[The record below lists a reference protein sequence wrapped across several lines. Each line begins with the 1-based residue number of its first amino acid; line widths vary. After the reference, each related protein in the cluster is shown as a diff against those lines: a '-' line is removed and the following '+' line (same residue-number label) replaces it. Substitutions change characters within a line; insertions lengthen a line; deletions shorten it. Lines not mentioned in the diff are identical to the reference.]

1 MRVGLRIKQ
10 VLGVLAIVSLTLAV
24 QGGYYLASVTNLLL
38 ESSRSQAKLMSNSV
52 YQVTF
57 NISKRG
63 GDTVAALGTDE
74 GLRSVLE
81 SVAFSNAGLVSASIC
96 DPSGHIIADA
106 EASQLGKLLE
116 SAPSLDDLIERQGV
130 LDRLRAIYTPGGLN
144 FEVRQP
150 LQLGAAELGTIR
162 IVVSTFLLRVELEK
176 QLAPQ
181 VKTAVVVLIGSVLA
195 ALLLARLVL
204 RPINM
209 IRGGLARLGKGE
221 IDVNMELPDEL
232 SDLGASFKQVTA
244 RLAAERTER
253 AGQRALE
260 SVVDR
265 LEDAVA
271 LFGTDG
277 TLRFA
282 NTAMKTAL
290 GLAVDVDD
298 EGASTLRMDA
308 LLPEDHPYRVAVERA
323 LADGVTQAAPMQVPD
338 AGERLVLTN
347 VVPGSRGEPM
357 GVLLVSR
364 NLAYIS
370 QVESTLSYS
379 RKLSALNR
387 LTAGIAH
394 EIKNP
399 LNATMIH
406 LELLKM
412 QVADRPDAMASAGVI
427 ADQVRRLDEVV
438 QGFLKFSRPE
448 DLHLEAVDLADIME
462 GLRPV
467 LEAEAGTHGIEV
479 RIDVSD
485 ALPAVEGDRNLLDQ
499 AFLNLGLNACQAM
512 PDGGRLTI
520 TARPAAGHTV
530 AISVED
536 TGVGIEAE
544 HLSRIFDL
552 YFTTKPHGSGIG
564 LSLVF
569 RTIQLHNGEIEV
581 QSLPGRGTTFRVLLR
596 QAARMLQRAGG

>member
-1 MRVGLRIKQ
+1 MRVGIRIKQ
-10 VLGVLAIVSLTLAV
+10 VLGVLAIVSLAIVV
-24 QGGYYLASVTNLLL
+24 QGGYFVASLTQLLL
-38 ESSRSQAKLMSNSV
+38 EGTRSQAKLMSNNI
-52 YQVTF
+52 YQQTF
-57 NISKRG
+57 KISERG
-63 GDTVAALGTDE
+63 GDTVAALATDE
-74 GLRSVLE
+74 GLQSILE
-81 SVAFSNAGLVSASIC
+81 SVAFMTGLVNASIC
-96 DPSGHIIADA
+96 DTSDRIIADVDP
-106 EASQLGKLLE
+106 SRLGKILE
-116 SAPSLDDLIERQGV
+116 PIPNLDDLIDKGGV
-130 LDRLRAIYTPGGLN
+130 VAHLQAIYTKDGLN
-144 FEVRQP
+144 LEVRQP
-150 LQLGAAELGTIR
+150 LQLGAADLGTIR
-162 IVVSTFLLRVELEK
+162 VVVSTFLLQGELEK
-176 QLAPQ
+176 QIIPPL
-181 VKTAVVVLIGSVLA
+181 KTAMAVMVGSILA

-204 RPINM
+204 RPINL
-209 IRGGLARLGKGE
+209 IRGGLARLGQGE
-221 IDVNMELPDEL
+221 LDVNMDLPAEL
-232 SDLGASFKQVTA
+232 SDLGTSFKQLTA
-244 RLAAERTER
+244 RLAAERTDR

-290 GLAVDVDD
+290 GLAIDIDD
-298 EGASTLRMDA
+298 AGASTQRLEA
-308 LLPEDHPYRVAVERA
+308 LLPEDHPYRLAVERA
-323 LADGVTQAAPMQVPD
+323 IADGVTQAAPMQVPD
-338 AGERLVLTN
+338 SGERLVLTN
-347 VVPGSRGEPM
+347 VVPGSSGEPM

-412 QVADRPDAMASAGVI
+412 QVSDRPDAMASAGVI

-448 DLHLEAVDLADIME
+448 DLHLEAVDVAGIME
-462 GLRPV
+462 RLRPV
-467 LEAEAGTHGIEV
+467 LDAEAGTHAVEV
-479 RIDVSD
+479 RIDVPND
-485 ALPAVEGDRNLLDQ
+485 LPAVEGDRNLLEQ

-520 TARPAAGHTV
+520 TAKAATGQMV
-530 AISVED
+530 SISVED
-536 TGVGIEAE
+536 TGVGIDAE
-544 HLSRIFDL
+544 NLSRIFDL

-581 QSLPGRGTTFRVLLR
+581 ESLPGRGTTFRVLLR

>member
-1 MRVGLRIKQ
+1 LRPLATTIA
-10 VLGVLAIVSLTLAV
+10 VL
-24 QGGYYLASVTNLLL
+24 
-38 ESSRSQAKLMSNSV
+38 
-52 YQVTF
+52 
-57 NISKRG
+57 
-63 GDTVAALGTDE
+63 
-74 GLRSVLE
+74 
-81 SVAFSNAGLVSASIC
+81 
-96 DPSGHIIADA
+96 
-106 EASQLGKLLE
+106 
-116 SAPSLDDLIERQGV
+116 
-130 LDRLRAIYTPGGLN
+130 
-144 FEVRQP
+144 
-150 LQLGAAELGTIR
+150 
-162 IVVSTFLLRVELEK
+162 VVSIL
-176 QLAPQ
+176 
-181 VKTAVVVLIGSVLA
+181 G

-209 IRGGLARLGKGE
+209 IRGGLARLGQGE
-221 IDVNMELPDEL
+221 IDVNMELPAEL

-298 EGASTLRMDA
+298 EGASTLRLDA
-308 LLPEDHPYRVAVERA
+308 LLSKDHPYRAAVERA

-338 AGERLVLTN
+338 SGERLVLTN
-347 VVPGSRGEPM
+347 VVPGSSGGPM

-412 QVADRPDAMASAGVI
+412 QVSDRPDAMASAGVI

-448 DLHLEAVDLADIME
+448 DLHLEAVDMRASWNAFTRCSKPRRARTRSRFASTSPTVC
-462 GLRPV
+462 RPWRV
-467 LEAEAGTHGIEV
+467 TRTFSIRRSSISAQRVPGHA
-479 RIDVSD
+479 R
-485 ALPAVEGDRNLLDQ
+485 R
-499 AFLNLGLNACQAM
+499 
-512 PDGGRLTI
+512 GRLTI
-520 TARPAAGHTV
+520 TARPAAGQMV

-536 TGVGIEAE
+536 TGVGIDAE
-544 HLSRIFDL
+544 NLSRIFDL

-569 RTIQLHNGEIEV
+569 RTIQLHNGEIRSAV
-581 QSLPGRGTTFRVLLR
+581 
-596 QAARMLQRAGG
+596 AARPGHHFPSPS

>member
-1 MRVGLRIKQ
+1 MHLGIRIKQ
-10 VLGVLAIVSLTLAV
+10 VLGVLAIVSLAIVV
-24 QGGYYLASVTNLLL
+24 QGGYHVASLTRILL
-38 ESSRSQAKLMSNSV
+38 EGNRAQAR
-52 YQVTF
+52 QVKDAIF
-57 NISKRG
+57 QRIFAINARG
-63 GDTVAALGTDE
+63 GDVLAEIATDE
-74 GLRSVLE
+74 GLRSTLE
-81 SVAFSNAGLVSASIC
+81 SIAYAETLVSAVIC
-96 DPSGHIIADA
+96 DSEGRMIAGSNPST
-106 EASQLGKLLE
+106 LGACVD
-116 SAPSLDDLIERQGV
+116 SAPSLDDLIDKQNV
-130 LDRLRAIYTPGGLN
+130 LAHLRAIYTKGGRT
-144 FEVRQP
+144 FEVQEP
-150 LQLGAAELGTIR
+150 LKLGTTDFGSIR
-162 IVVSTFLLRVELEK
+162 VGASTLLLQSKLEE
-176 QLAPQ
+176 QMVRPA
-181 VKTAVVVLIGSVLA
+181 VTAIAILIGSLVA
-195 ALLLARLVL
+195 ALLLARLAL
-204 RPINM
+204 RPIHM
-209 IRGGLARLGKGE
+209 IRGGLAKLGRGE
-221 IDVNMELPDEL
+221 VDVSVDLPADTEL
-232 SDLGASFKQVTA
+232 SDLGASFKQLTA
-244 RLAAERTER
+244 RLAADRTDR

-282 NTAMKTAL
+282 NAAMRTAL
-290 GLAVDVDD
+290 GLDAAGPD
-298 EGASTLRMDA
+298 ASGEDA
-308 LLPEDHPYRVAVERA
+308 RLATLLPEEHPYRQVVERA
-323 LADGVTQAAPMQVPD
+323 LADGATQAAPMQVPD

-347 VVPGSRGEPM
+347 VVPGASSEPM

-412 QVADRPDAMASAGVI
+412 QVSDREDAMASAAVI

-448 DLHLEAVDLADIME
+448 DLHLEAVDLAAVMDR
-462 GLRPV
+462 LRPV
-467 LEAEAGTHGIEV
+467 LDAEAAAHNIDV
-479 RIDVSD
+479 RIDVPEG
-485 ALPAVEGDRNLLDQ
+485 LPAVEGDANLLEQ
-499 AFLNLGLNACQAM
+499 AFLNLALNACQAM

-520 TARPAAGHTV
+520 AGRAAAGQLV
-530 AISVED
+530 SISVED

-544 HLSRIFDL
+544 NLSRIFDL

-596 QAARMLQRAGG
+596 ARPGG

>member
-1 MRVGLRIKQ
+1 MRVGIRIKQ
-10 VLGVLAIVSLTLAV
+10 VLGVLAIVSLAIVV
-24 QGGYYLASVTNLLL
+24 QGGYYVASLTHLLL
-38 ESSRSQAKLMSNSV
+38 EGTRAQAKLMSNNI
-52 YQVTF
+52 YQQTF
-57 NISKRG
+57 KITERG

-74 GLRSVLE
+74 GLRSILE
-81 SVAFSNAGLVSASIC
+81 SVAFMTGLVNASIC
-96 DPSGHIIADA
+96 DPSGKIIADA
-106 EASQLGKLLE
+106 DPSRLGQILE
-116 SAPSLDDLIERQGV
+116 PVPSLDELIDNRGV
-130 LDRLRAIYTPGGLN
+130 VAHLQAIYTPLGQN
-144 FEVRQP
+144 FEVREN
-150 LQLGAAELGTIR
+150 LKLGTAELGTIR
-162 IVVSTFLLRVELEK
+162 VGVSTLLLRDELEEQLLRPLATTIAVLVVSIL
-176 QLAPQ
+176 
-181 VKTAVVVLIGSVLA
+181 G

-209 IRGGLARLGKGE
+209 IRGGLARLGQGE
-221 IDVNMELPDEL
+221 IDVNMELPAEL

-298 EGASTLRMDA
+298 EGASTLRLDA
-308 LLPEDHPYRVAVERA
+308 LLSKDHPYRAAVERA

-338 AGERLVLTN
+338 SGERLVLTN
-347 VVPGSRGEPM
+347 VVPGSSGGPM

-412 QVADRPDAMASAGVI
+412 QVSDRPDAMASAGVI

-448 DLHLEAVDLADIME
+448 DLHLEAVDIAGVME
-462 GLRPV
+462 RLHPV
-467 LEAEAGTHGIEV
+467 LEAEAGTHAVEV
-479 RIDVSD
+479 RIDVPD
-485 ALPAVEGDRNLLDQ
+485 GLPAVEGDQNLLDQ

-520 TARPAAGHTV
+520 TARPAAGQMV

-536 TGVGIEAE
+536 TGVGIDAE
-544 HLSRIFDL
+544 NLSRIFDL

>member
-298 EGASTLRMDA
+298 EGASTLRMDE
-308 LLPEDHPYRVAVERA
+308 LLSEDHPYRVAVERA

>member
-308 LLPEDHPYRVAVERA
+308 LLSEDHPYRVAVERA

>member
-1 MRVGLRIKQ
+1 
-10 VLGVLAIVSLTLAV
+10 
-24 QGGYYLASVTNLLL
+24 
-38 ESSRSQAKLMSNSV
+38 
-52 YQVTF
+52 
-57 NISKRG
+57 
-63 GDTVAALGTDE
+63 
-74 GLRSVLE
+74 
-81 SVAFSNAGLVSASIC
+81 
-96 DPSGHIIADA
+96 
-106 EASQLGKLLE
+106 
-116 SAPSLDDLIERQGV
+116 
-130 LDRLRAIYTPGGLN
+130 
-144 FEVRQP
+144 
-150 LQLGAAELGTIR
+150 
-162 IVVSTFLLRVELEK
+162 
-176 QLAPQ
+176 
-181 VKTAVVVLIGSVLA
+181 
-195 ALLLARLVL
+195 
-204 RPINM
+204 
-209 IRGGLARLGKGE
+209 
-221 IDVNMELPDEL
+221 
-232 SDLGASFKQVTA
+232 
-244 RLAAERTER
+244 
-253 AGQRALE
+253 
-260 SVVDR
+260 
-265 LEDAVA
+265 
-271 LFGTDG
+271 
-277 TLRFA
+277 
-282 NTAMKTAL
+282 
-290 GLAVDVDD
+290 
-298 EGASTLRMDA
+298 
-308 LLPEDHPYRVAVERA
+308 
-323 LADGVTQAAPMQVPD
+323 
-338 AGERLVLTN
+338 
-347 VVPGSRGEPM
+347 M

>member
-1 MRVGLRIKQ
+1 MRVGIRIKQ
-10 VLGVLAIVSLTLAV
+10 VLGVLAIVSLTIVV
-24 QGGYYLASVTNLLL
+24 QGGYYLASLTHLLL
-38 ESSRSQAKLMSNSV
+38 ESSRAQAKLMSNSI

-57 NISKRG
+57 RISERG
-63 GDTVAALGTDE
+63 GDTVATLGTDE

-81 SVAFSNAGLVSASIC
+81 SVVFSNAGLVSASIS

-106 EASQLGKLLE
+106 EPSQLGKSLE
-116 SAPSLDDLIERQGV
+116 SAPSLDELIDHQGV
-130 LDRLRAIYTPGGLN
+130 LAHLRAIYTRGGLSY
-144 FEVRQP
+144 EVTQP
-150 LQLGAAELGTIR
+150 LQLGSADLGTIR
-162 IVVSTFLLRVELEK
+162 VVVSTLLLREELEA
-176 QLAPQ
+176 QMVRPLA
-181 VKTAVVVLIGSVLA
+181 TTIAVLVVSILG

-221 IDVNMELPDEL
+221 LDVNMELPDEL

-282 NTAMKTAL
+282 NTTMKAAL

-298 EGASTLRMDA
+298 AGLSTMRLDA
-308 LLPEDHPYRVAVERA
+308 LLSEDHPYRLAVERG
-323 LADGVTQAAPMQVPD
+323 LADGVTQASPMQVPD

-347 VVPGSRGEPM
+347 VVRGSSGEPI

-448 DLHLEAVDLADIME
+448 DLHLEAVDLAGIME
-462 GLRPV
+462 RLRPV
-467 LEAEAGTHGIEV
+467 LDAEAGTHAVEV
-479 RIDVSD
+479 RIDVPD
-485 ALPAVEGDRNLLDQ
+485 GLPAVEGDRNLLEQ

-512 PDGGRLTI
+512 PEGGRLTV
-520 TARPAAGHTV
+520 TARPAAGQMV

-596 QAARMLQRAGG
+596 QAPRMLQRAGG